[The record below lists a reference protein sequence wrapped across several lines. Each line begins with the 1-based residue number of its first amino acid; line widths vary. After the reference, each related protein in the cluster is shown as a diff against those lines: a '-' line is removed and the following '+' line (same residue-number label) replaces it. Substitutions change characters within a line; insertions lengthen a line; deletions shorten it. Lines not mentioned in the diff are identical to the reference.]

1 MSKSVIFTIYLA
13 ALIIGSGLGA
23 LGWFGL
29 LILIPFALVA
39 GFIVLA
45 AKAMGM
51 PKKDTPGVAMF
62 FAGPVLA
69 ATLAWLIASFA
80 YHGGEGMLAT

>member
-1 MSKSVIFTIYLA
+1 MSKSFIFAIHFA

-23 LGWFGL
+23 MGWFGA
-29 LILIPFALVA
+29 LILIPFALSA

-51 PKKDTPGVAMF
+51 PRKDTPGVAMF
-62 FAGPVLA
+62 FAGPVITA
-69 ATLAWLIASFA
+69 SIAWLVATFA
-80 YHGGEGMLAT
+80 YHGREGMPLV